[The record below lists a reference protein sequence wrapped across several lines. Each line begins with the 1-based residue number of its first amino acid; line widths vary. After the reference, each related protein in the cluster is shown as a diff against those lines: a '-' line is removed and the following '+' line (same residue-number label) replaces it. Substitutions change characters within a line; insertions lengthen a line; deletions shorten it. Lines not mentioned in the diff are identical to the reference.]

1 MLQEP
6 RFFKTHDFKTF
17 FCGAVMTLAVQ
28 VLISSATNIG
38 WRGGIAWLRPNP
50 NPWPRQHLSPLKCNT
65 TFENSESLRQW
76 ANSEVEKSP
85 FGFTDKFIWHGY
97 AHPYW
102 KYLNGHQCSNPKLLE
117 IGLGVGERMGASAIF
132 WRTFLGPKAEIHV
145 LTYDRVQ
152 AMAWMKQNPGIV
164 DKMFTGDQGDLEVLG
179 RVISEGGANYDI
191 MVDDGSHR
199 SVHQIIA
206 VKTFLPTLKSG
217 AKMFIE
223 DVHVYNDPSYRAHN
237 WI

>member
-1 MLQEP
+1 
-6 RFFKTHDFKTF
+6 
-17 FCGAVMTLAVQ
+17 
-28 VLISSATNIG
+28 
-38 WRGGIAWLRPNP
+38 
-50 NPWPRQHLSPLKCNT
+50 
-65 TFENSESLRQW
+65 
-76 ANSEVEKSP
+76 
-85 FGFTDKFIWHGY
+85 
-97 AHPYW
+97 
-102 KYLNGHQCSNPKLLE
+102 
-117 IGLGVGERMGASAIF
+117 MGASAIF

-206 VKTFLPTLKSG
+206 VKTFFPRLKSG

-237 WI
+237 EESIYSFAADLMEDQLKLAVKYPGTNGSLKYPELSTSIGSVDVMREMIILTRYVDSSWDKVFGPCVGTSECGCGGHGGCVR